1 MSGYPDRW
9 KDEWNDLPE
18 AMRHFA
24 TKFGPTSGHVLL
36 LGPPGSGK
44 GYLARIL
51 HELSPRAG
59 GPFVQ
64 RNCGVLTESL
74 AEAQLFGH
82 MKGAY
87 TGATESK
94 PGLVE
99 DAAGGTL
106 FLDEFGALPR
116 AAQAMLLIFLET
128 GQFSRLR
135 SATLRKSNAR
145 VIAATNRDLGAA
157 IAEGEF
163 REDLVARLTVR
174 YKLPPLRERREEI
187 ACIVDRHIRANG
199 GSFELTEDAM
209 FRLRNHDW
217 RGNVRELLSVIDY
230 CMVIA
235 EKRSI
240 GLDLV
245 EDGIQNQQ
253 IGAKQKWDEVGEA
266 PKPKS
271 DEDRKRELV
280 EALTAAN
287 GNKSK
292 AARLLRID
300 RSTVYRWIDRYFG
313 KGPVG

>member
-1 MSGYPDRW
+1 MPCRRRIGRLSIPGGVDQVCMT
-9 KDEWNDLPE
+9 PE
-18 AMRHFA
+18 ADLEPGVYRVEARARDRETASVVTRIVGSFEINDA
-24 TKFGPTSGHVLL
+24 VVRGPNDS
-36 LGPPGSGK
+36 
-44 GYLARIL
+44 A
-51 HELSPRAG
+51 ELSAVWTP
-59 GPFVQ
+59 
-64 RNCGVLTESL
+64 SL
-74 AEAQLFGH
+74 AAHRYAEAQLFGH

-106 FLDEFGALPR
+106 FLDEFGALPP

-230 CMVIA
+230 CMVVA
-235 EKRSI
+235 EEGSI

-245 EDGIQNQQ
+245 EDGIREPADR
-253 IGAKQKWDEVGEA
+253 GEAEVGRGGRGSEA
-266 PKPKS
+266 
-271 DEDRKRELV
+271 EERRGQ
-280 EALTAAN
+280 EARA
-287 GNKSK
+287 G
-292 AARLLRID
+292 
-300 RSTVYRWIDRYFG
+300 
-313 KGPVG
+313 